1 MKTLAFLLLLLFT
14 NCSWVINEEEPP
26 VEFVTEILE
35 VKVSPNPVK
44 LGEMVTF
51 TCIVKDSTN
60 ANLEFIWFLSGYQNS
75 IRTRDNHITIE
86 ARVLGK
92 NSDTLLITSDSL
104 GSKTNVT
111 ANFEYSVVE

>member
-1 MKTLAFLLLLLFT
+1 MKTLAIFMLLLLSG
-14 NCSWVINEEEPP
+14 CSWVISDDDPP

-35 VKVSPNPVK
+35 VKISPNPVK

-92 NSDTLLITSDSL
+92 NSDTLLITNNIL
-104 GSKTNVT
+104 TYFNT
-111 ANFEYSVVE
+111 